1 LTFPNLRLSSSA
13 LLDVGVYAVSFTS
26 FVLGEPVRVE
36 SMMTPAPTGVDAQA
50 ACILGYDGGELALV
64 STALT
69 TNTPW
74 EATIL
79 GTNGKIRLH
88 ASAWHPTKMTVSISG
103 QPDDLQEFDAH
114 ETGFYYEVEEVG
126 NCLRAG
132 KVESDILP
140 LDESL
145 GIMRTLDRIRAPWGL
160 KYPSEA

>member
-1 LTFPNLRLSSSA
+1 MAEAQPFFQVRLLFPIPALGGGA
-13 LLDVGVYAVSFTS
+13 LLDVGVYAVSFTF
-26 FVLGEPVRVE
+26 FVLGEPVRF
-36 SMMTPAPTGVDAQA
+36 
-50 ACILGYDGGELALV
+50 LGYDGGELALV
-64 STALT
+64 STAVT
-69 TNTPW
+69 TNTPL

-88 ASAWHPTKMTVSISG
+88 ASSWHPTKMTVSITG

-132 KVESDILP
+132 KLESDILP

-145 GIMRTLDRIRAPWGL
+145 GIMRTLDRIRAPWGF
-160 KYPSEA
+160 KYPTEA

>member
-1 LTFPNLRLSSSA
+1 MSNTLFSLAFGVGSQNRQGTWLEVFYAQPLVNPSA
-13 LLDVGVYAVSFTS
+13 ELIAAV
-26 FVLGEPVRVE
+26 
-36 SMMTPAPTGVDAQA
+36 TP
-50 ACILGYDGGELALV
+50 ILGYEGGELALV
-64 STALT
+64 STAVT

-88 ASAWHPTKMTVSISG
+88 ASAWHPTKMTVCVTG
-103 QPDDLQEFDAH
+103 QPDDLQEFDAP

-132 KVESDILP
+132 KLESDILP

-145 GIMRTLDRIRAPWGL
+145 GIMRTLDRIRAPWGF
-160 KYPSEA
+160 KYPTEA

>member
-1 LTFPNLRLSSSA
+1 
-13 LLDVGVYAVSFTS
+13 
-26 FVLGEPVRVE
+26 VLGEP
-36 SMMTPAPTGVDAQA
+36 
-50 ACILGYDGGELALV
+50 ACILGYEGGELALV
-64 STALT
+64 STAVT

-88 ASAWHPTKMTVSISG
+88 ASAWHPTKMTVSITG
-103 QPDDLQEFDAH
+103 QPFRNSMPTRLAF
-114 ETGFYYEVEEVG
+114 FYEVEEVG

-132 KVESDILP
+132 KVESDILS

>member
-1 LTFPNLRLSSSA
+1 VLS
-13 LLDVGVYAVSFTS
+13 
-26 FVLGEPVRVE
+26 EP
-36 SMMTPAPTGVDAQA
+36 

-64 STALT
+64 STAVT

-88 ASAWHPTKMTVSISG
+88 ASTWHPTKMTVSITG

-126 NCLRAG
+126 SCLRAG
-132 KVESDILP
+132 KLESDILP

-145 GIMRTLDRIRAPWGL
+145 GIMRTLDRIRAPWGF
-160 KYPSEA
+160 KYPTEA

>member
-1 LTFPNLRLSSSA
+1 LTFPNLGLGSSA

-26 FVLGEPVRVE
+26 FVLSEP
-36 SMMTPAPTGVDAQA
+36 
-50 ACILGYDGGELALV
+50 ALV
-64 STALT
+64 STAVT

-132 KVESDILP
+132 KLESDILP